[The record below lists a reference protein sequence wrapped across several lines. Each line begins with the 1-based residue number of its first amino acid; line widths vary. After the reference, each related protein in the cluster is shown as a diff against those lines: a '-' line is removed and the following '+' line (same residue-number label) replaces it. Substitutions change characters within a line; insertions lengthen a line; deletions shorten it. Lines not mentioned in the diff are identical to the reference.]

1 MDFNAITIFLS
12 CFNHSINT
20 TKYYESL
27 LNCRTLFYL
36 KKNNGNSHRI
46 IAEEI
51 EEEINLRLTLPL
63 QAIRMDTPLF

>member
-1 MDFNAITIFLS
+1 MPSPFFYCVS
-12 CFNHSINT
+12 YHSINT

-27 LNCRTLFYL
+27 LKPSNSILF
-36 KKNNGNSHRI
+36 KKEYNGNSHRI